1 MHINITLFGQMITF
15 LVFVW
20 FTMKFV
26 WPPVIKALHERQAKI
41 ADGLAAAEQGKQ
53 ELKTAQN
60 QFAQTLREARD
71 QATRIVTEA
80 NQRKERILEEATHA
94 VRAERERLLA
104 ATHQEISLQ
113 YARAKETLRGQ
124 VVAIAMAGTERLLG
138 AVIDQKTHQQ
148 VLQRFIAEL

>member
-1 MHINITLFGQMITF
+1 MITF

-26 WPPVIKALHERQAKI
+26 WPPVIKALHERQTKI
-41 ADGLAAAEQGKQ
+41 ADGLAAAEHGKQ
-53 ELKTAQN
+53 ELKTAQI
-60 QFAQTLREARD
+60 QFAEMLHEARE
-71 QATRIVTEA
+71 QATRIVAEA

-94 VRAERERLLA
+94 ARDERERLLA
-104 ATHQEISLQ
+104 ATEKEMTLQ

-138 AVIDQKTHQQ
+138 TVIDQKTHQQ